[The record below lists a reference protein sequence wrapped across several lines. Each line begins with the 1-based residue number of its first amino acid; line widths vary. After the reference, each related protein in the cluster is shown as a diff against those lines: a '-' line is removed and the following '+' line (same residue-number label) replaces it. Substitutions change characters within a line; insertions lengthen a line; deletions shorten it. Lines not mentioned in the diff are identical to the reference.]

1 MRLDGGSCTEGVS
14 QQMICNGVASANEA
28 HLHAAVHLK
37 RDARFMPSCIMVG
50 LAVVELLLPLSPSI
64 NNSIK

>member
-1 MRLDGGSCTEGVS
+1 
-14 QQMICNGVASANEA
+14 MIYNGVAPANKA

-37 RDARFMPSCIMVG
+37 RDARFMSSCIMVG
-50 LAVVELLLPLSPSI
+50 LAVVELLLPLPSSI

>member
-1 MRLDGGSCTEGVS
+1 
-14 QQMICNGVASANEA
+14 MICNGVASANEA

-37 RDARFMPSCIMVG
+37 RDARFMSSCIMVG